1 VRETGTHPAAYHPTN
16 ANDGTNGGGIP
27 MRDTAPAVL
36 TGLILGWFAKE
47 AWPTL
52 EPILAALGIT

>member
-1 VRETGTHPAAYHPTN
+1 MRAVAYHSTN
-16 ANDGTNGGGIP
+16 AIVGKDGGEVH

-36 TGLILGWFAKE
+36 TGLVLGWLAKD
-47 AWPTL
+47 AWPIV

>member
-1 VRETGTHPAAYHPTN
+1 
-16 ANDGTNGGGIP
+16 

-36 TGLILGWFAKE
+36 TGLVLGWFAKE

-52 EPILAALGIT
+52 APILAALGIT

>member
-1 VRETGTHPAAYHPTN
+1 
-16 ANDGTNGGGIP
+16 

-36 TGLILGWFAKE
+36 TGLVLGWFAKE
-47 AWPTL
+47 AWPAI